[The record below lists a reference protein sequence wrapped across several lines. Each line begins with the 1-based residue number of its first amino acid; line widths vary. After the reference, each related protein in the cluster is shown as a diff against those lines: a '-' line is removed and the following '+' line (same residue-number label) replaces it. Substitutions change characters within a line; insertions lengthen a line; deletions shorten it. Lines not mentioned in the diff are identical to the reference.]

1 MFTTQGGNEEQDDV
15 NSKQKL
21 ECLATFSLFGNVMSM
36 KAVRLPGAL
45 KDALLLG
52 FSDAKVHSMKTNVIT
67 LTVFIND
74 IISKRWSK
82 YSTSQIML
90 LGFFLQIHM
99 FSIETNR

>member
-45 KDALLLG
+45 KEG
-52 FSDAKVHSMKTNVIT
+52 T
-67 LTVFIND
+67 LYENKCD
-74 IISKRWSK
+74 NS
-82 YSTSQIML
+82 YSLYQ
-90 LGFFLQIHM
+90 
-99 FSIETNR
+99 